1 MNPEQANLENQT
13 DQAVER
19 TTMSDFIPAGY
30 SLTPSL
36 SEERVTQFTRAG
48 EATEKGKS
56 YAAVIETSK
65 GRMVA
70 ELYADKTPVTVNSF
84 VWLARHHYFDGI
96 VFHRV
101 LEDFMAQTG
110 DPTGTG
116 RGGPGYRFEDE
127 FDSSLRHTSKGIL
140 SMANAGPGTN
150 GSQIFITF
158 APTPFLDGKHAV
170 FGKVVEGLEVLD
182 KIQRIDP
189 SSFGSKPQPDVIE
202 RLYIVEK

>member
-1 MNPEQANLENQT
+1 
-13 DQAVER
+13 
-19 TTMSDFIPAGY
+19 MSDFIPAGY
-30 SLTPSL
+30 SLTPYL

-70 ELYADKTPVTVNSF
+70 ELYADKTPITVNSF

-127 FDSSLRHTSKGIL
+127 FDPSLRHTSKGIL

-170 FGKVVEGLEVLD
+170 FGKVIEGLEVLD

-189 SSFGSKPQPDVIE
+189 SSFGSKPKPDVIE